1 MENLLARRIKNIVG
15 YEPSTYQQGVI
26 NFLLNNTGNGACNA
40 VAGSGKSSTLL
51 IAAIVLSTIGINPDS
66 LKVLVFGKANAE
78 DLQGKLSKLVGRW
91 KQCASTLHAIGFSL
105 LKQERDRKSVKV
117 DSYKYKQIAQDLGLL
132 SNRERKGSLIEEKI
146 CAESDFL
153 KLVDLVRLT
162 NQPALPETIRAIA
175 QQHEIE
181 LFEFHEVAEA
191 IADCLRLGEILAQ
204 EEGSID
210 FTDMV
215 WLPVR
220 WQIHTRPWFRA
231 YKYLFVDECQDLNQ
245 AQLTLALMLAGQVE
259 GYAHEPGRI
268 LFVGDP
274 FQAIMGFAGADSDS
288 YSHIVNQA
296 KATELPLS
304 TCYRCPRSHLEL
316 VKRLF
321 PHIPIEPR
329 DNAPAGKIQVI
340 AEKHLQAEL
349 KTGDMVLSRK
359 TAPLVKLCIQ
369 LITRGVCATVKGR
382 DIGDGL
388 KRELENI
395 AKLPRF
401 TYSQF
406 GSFLN
411 EYAALKTEKYRGLE
425 NCEQLIKTLADK
437 LDALEAIYLA
447 QVQATSVSALAAY
460 ISELFADNGNSPITL
475 ATAHRSKGLE
485 NQRIFVLEPDKLPL
499 TWKGQQDW
507 QLQQEHNLLYVT
519 LTRSTAELFLVGE
532 PEWLPAATVSE
543 ASAPEGNAEIA
554 QSIQV
559 LCQKLGVETVI
570 RSALSLSSPEEI
582 EAIRLLVNAA

>member
-1 MENLLARRIKNIVG
+1 MENLLAYRIKNIVG
-15 YEPSTYQQGVI
+15 YEPSSYQQGVLD
-26 NFLLNNTGNGACNA
+26 FLLSNTGNGACNA

-51 IAAIVLSTIGINPDS
+51 IAAIALSAAGITPDD

-78 DLQGKLSKLVGRW
+78 DLQHKMSKLIGRW
-91 KQCASTLHAIGFSL
+91 KQCASTLHSVGFGL

-117 DSYKYKQIAQDLGLL
+117 DSYKYKQIAQDLHYL
-132 SNRERKGSLIEEKI
+132 SKGDRKGSLAEEKI

-162 NQPALPETIRAIA
+162 DQVTLPETIQAIA

-181 LFEFHEVAEA
+181 LSEFHVVAEA
-191 IADCLRLGEILAQ
+191 IADCLKLGEILAQ
-204 EEGSID
+204 EEGTID

-220 WQIHTRPWFRA
+220 WQLHTRPWFRA

-274 FQAIMGFAGADSDS
+274 YQAIMGFAGADSNS

-304 TCYRCPRSHLEL
+304 TCYRCPRSHLAL

-329 DNAPAGKIQVI
+329 VNAPAGSIRTIQ
-340 AEKHLQAEL
+340 ETQLKQQL

-359 TAPLVKLCIQ
+359 TAPLVQLCIR
-369 LITRGVCATVKGR
+369 LIADGLRATVKGR
-382 DIGDGL
+382 DIGDSL
-388 KRELENI
+388 KRELEAI
-395 AKLPRF
+395 AKLPHF
-401 TYSQF
+401 QF
-406 GSFLN
+406 SEFGKFLD
-411 EYAALKTEKYRGLE
+411 EYAKLKAQKYQGQQ
-425 NCEQLIKTLADK
+425 NCEQMLESLTDK
-437 LDALEAIYLA
+437 LDALESIHLA
-447 QVQATSVSALAAY
+447 QMQATSVSELAAY
-460 ISELFADNGNSPITL
+460 IDNLFADNGNSPITL

-485 NQRIFVLEPDKLPL
+485 GERIFLLQPEDLPL
-499 TWKGQQDW
+499 TWKGQRDW
-507 QLQQEHNLLYVT
+507 QLKQEHNLLYVA
-519 LTRSTAELFLVGE
+519 LTRAKVELILVGE
-532 PEWLPAATVSE
+532 PEWLPAATVNE
-543 ASAPEGNAEIA
+543 APALEGNAEIA
-554 QSIQV
+554 QSIQA